1 VEGDLLLLDSQG
13 RQNGSFSSGFSS
25 GFDVPSTYM
34 AAVLAD
40 LPIGYW
46 RLGEPSGTNAVDD
59 SGYAHDGTYTLGPVV
74 NQTGLVAQNNGD
86 PSVAFDGSND
96 YVDIPSALSLKPS
109 RWSIE
114 AWVKV
119 TGGDTIM
126 GTVFA
131 DEYNG
136 SSVSYVLDAF
146 DGAGHT
152 LKPSVGFYN
161 GSWRIAQSATP
172 LSAGTIY
179 HLVGTWDGTV
189 LRIYV
194 NGSQVATNTPGS
206 SPTAGNVL
214 NPRIGTRWDNSGDGQ
229 KFHGNLD
236 EVALYDYALAPSQIS
251 NHYTI
256 GSTTGDAT
264 ATPSTVV
271 GVGAIPAPAAK
282 GNATALP
289 SATVGTGA
297 VPAAAAQGAATAT
310 PSATA
315 GIGLVPV
322 ATAFSGTAG
331 NAAPSTVVGTGLVP
345 APTATGVVNGT
356 GTPTATVGIGAVPAP
371 TVSGRATGL
380 PSATAGIGAAPS
392 PTAKGNSSTVPAR
405 VVGVAA
411 VSAAVVTGGGAGR
424 PSAVVGTAR
433 VPHVHALGQ
442 GTGGGGGSPNGATDF
457 WAIKLGV

>member
-1 VEGDLLLLDSQG
+1 VSY
-13 RQNGSFSSGFSS
+13 SSE
-25 GFDVPSTYM
+25 
-34 AAVLAD
+34 VLAD
-40 LPIGYW
+40 SPVGYW
-46 RLGEPSGTNAVDD
+46 RLDETSGTNAADSSGNSHSGTYNGSPTLNQASLLVSDANASVNFDGVDD
-59 SGYAHDGTYTLGPVV
+59 YINLSNPSALRLTSAFTLEAWARIPSGETSEAAVIAGSYDGSRVNYTL
-74 NQTGLVAQNNGD
+74 AF
-86 PSVAFDGSND
+86 FDGSA
-96 YVDIPSALSLKPS
+96 SSLKP
-109 RWSIE
+109 
-114 AWVKV
+114 A
-119 TGGDTIM
+119 
-126 GTVFA
+126 
-131 DEYNG
+131 
-136 SSVSYVLDAF
+136 
-146 DGAGHT
+146 
-152 LKPSVGFYN
+152 VGFYN
-161 GSWRIAQSATP
+161 GSWHMCQSADSLT
-172 LSAGTIY
+172 LDAAHHI
-179 HLVGTWDGTV
+179 VGTWDGTD
-189 LRIYV
+189 LKIYV
-194 NGSQVATNTPGS
+194 DNVLKNTVTPGS
-206 SPTAGNVL
+206 SPTTGTSDYY
-214 NPRIGTRWDNSGDGQ
+214 IGSRWDNAASPQ
-229 KFHGNLD
+229 KFKGRID
-236 EVALYDYALAPSQIS
+236 EVAIYGTNIGATRIAA
-251 NHYTI
+251 HYTAGI
-256 GSTTGDAT
+256 AVNGT
-264 ATPSTVV
+264 ATPSATA
-271 GVGAIPAPAAK
+271 GIGAVPAPTAQVNGTAVPSTTVGTGAVPAVSGL